1 MNAKTEA
8 LLVRPMQAAI
18 MLGVGRST
26 VYRLIEEGALPSVR
40 LGGIVRIPLSAIR
53 RIASGA
59 SVESSG
65 DDAA

>member
-1 MNAKTEA
+1 
-8 LLVRPMQAAI
+8 